1 METITRPRNMTTSR
15 LAKTCQTGAL
25 LLVLFGVLGLLA
37 HTMAVERRLGQT
49 AGATKVEM
57 R

>member
-1 METITRPRNMTTSR
+1 MRLRNIPTSR
-15 LAKTCQTGAL
+15 LAKTFQTGAL

-37 HTMAVERRLGQT
+37 HTMAVERQLGQT
-49 AGATKVEM
+49 AGATKVDM

>member
-1 METITRPRNMTTSR
+1 MRSHNIPTSR

>member
-1 METITRPRNMTTSR
+1 MRSRNIPTSR

-25 LLVLFGVLGLLA
+25 LLVLFGILGLLA

-49 AGATKVEM
+49 VGATKIEM

>member
-1 METITRPRNMTTSR
+1 MRPRNMPTSR
-15 LAKTCQTGAL
+15 LARTCQTGAL

-37 HTMAVERRLGQT
+37 HTVAVERRTGQT

>member
-1 METITRPRNMTTSR
+1 MRPRNITTSR

-25 LLVLFGVLGLLA
+25 LLVLLGVLGLLA
-37 HTMAVERRLGQT
+37 HTVAVERRLGQT
-49 AGATKVEM
+49 AGTTKVDL

>member
-1 METITRPRNMTTSR
+1 MRPRNIPTSR

-25 LLVLFGVLGLLA
+25 LLVLFGILGLLA
-37 HTMAVERRLGQT
+37 HTMAVEHRLGQT
-49 AGATKVEM
+49 VGATKIEM